1 MMLRNLLYVASKEQL
16 RDARTSF
23 ERLSKGS
30 DKNIKT
36 DDSEIYFIEHHT
48 LTSFEALCACPN

>member
-1 MMLRNLLYVASKEQL
+1 MLRNLLYVANKEQL
-16 RDARTSF
+16 NDARTSF
-23 ERLSKGS
+23 ERLGKGS

-48 LTSFEALCACPN
+48 SNLIEALCARSN